1 MNPVVDIVFDCLPLR
16 LVGRFDVPLDASE
29 AYRRRCE
36 RLKQAIDRHSEQNA
50 YFLYNAR
57 CVYRLAN
64 SEVDGML
71 RFEFEG
77 TVIANPGDDKA
88 VATDLE
94 IELAATTCNDFPD
107 PVKEWFIQAVEV
119 AVLVEFDRF
128 AAAGNLARA
137 VAAASQVD
145 HIEDLASFA
154 GMHL

>member
-1 MNPVVDIVFDCLPLR
+1 MHPVVDIVFDCLPLQ
-16 LVGRFDVPLDASE
+16 LVGRFDVPLDASD
-29 AYRRRCE
+29 AYRLRCE
-36 RLKQAIDRHSEQNA
+36 RLKQAIDRHAGKNA

-71 RFEFEG
+71 RFEFVG
-77 TVIANPGDDKA
+77 TVIASSGDDKA
-88 VATDLE
+88 EATDLE
-94 IELAATTCNDFPD
+94 IELTAATCSGLPS
-107 PVKEWFIQAVEV
+107 PVKAWFIKAVEA
-119 AVLVEFDRF
+119 AVLIEFDRF
-128 AAAGNLARA
+128 VAEGNLARA

>member
-16 LVGRFDVPLDASE
+16 LVGRFDVPLDASD
-29 AYRRRCE
+29 AYRLRCE
-36 RLKQAIDRHSEQNA
+36 RLKQAIDRHAGKNA

-77 TVIANPGDDKA
+77 TVIASSGDDKA
-88 VATDLE
+88 AATDLE
-94 IELAATTCNDFPD
+94 IELTAATCSGLPD
-107 PVKEWFIQAVEV
+107 PVKAWFIKAVEG
-119 AVLVEFDRF
+119 AVLIEFDRF
-128 AAAGNLARA
+128 VAEGNLARA

-145 HIEDLASFA
+145 QIEDLASFA

>member
-16 LVGRFDVPLDASE
+16 LVGRFDVPLDASD
-29 AYRRRCE
+29 AYRLRCE
-36 RLKQAIDRHSEQNA
+36 RLKQAIDRHAGKNA

-77 TVIANPGDDKA
+77 TVIASSGDDKA
-88 VATDLE
+88 EATDLE
-94 IELAATTCNDFPD
+94 IELTAATCRGLPNR
-107 PVKEWFIQAVEV
+107 VKAWFIKAVEV
-119 AVLVEFDRF
+119 AVLIEFDRF
-128 AAAGNLARA
+128 VAAGNLSKA
-137 VAAASQVD
+137 VAVASQVD